1 MALFKAGHFEFRG
14 QHVVLYQPK
23 SPNTFI
29 WENMGTNSNFKLKVL
44 FVLFYIGYIACC
56 ILVMILVKWYMV
68 SIRFNY
74 VFFDDCA
81 DINS

>member
-1 MALFKAGHFEFRG
+1 
-14 QHVVLYQPK
+14 
-23 SPNTFI
+23 
-29 WENMGTNSNFKLKVL
+29 MGTNSNFKLKVL